1 MNGLPF
7 VPCAEF
13 TTEPNYGLD
22 TLPDLDGNFVDDFP
36 FDELDSIDNVQ
47 AGQPLALNE
56 AALPLVEAAPVQEAA
71 PAQYLAAQGVNP
83 ATRNDQFLSDLGAA
97 WLDGPAAAEDV
108 GEADIS
114 SYDFSTD
121 PGELVLNEA
130 GPSELVLNEAGPSD
144 PQAFQSSGGF
154 EVPVL
159 PPLNN
164 LPHPIR
170 FGSGSFDPLPD
181 NLVGLSDLQQL
192 SFGNAEAAF
201 NAVLDA
207 RTSYIAGLPAFDG
220 APLLWSELSRSPGAN
235 PTLLAARFQTEF
247 KLSAGFMRTANA
259 QENGGRFQLLSRYPE
274 DLNKLPKFK
283 GIGHFWRHQDS
294 QLARNLNRMRS
305 RGGQTWFD
313 GKRTYSSLKH
323 LVLL

>member
-1 MNGLPF
+1 MNGRPF
-7 VPCAEF
+7 VACAELAA
-13 TTEPNYGLD
+13 ELD

-36 FDELDSIDNVQ
+36 FDELDGIDNVQ
-47 AGQPLALNE
+47 SGQPLALNE

-71 PAQYLAAQGVNP
+71 PAQYLAAQVVHP
-83 ATRNDQFLSDLGAA
+83 ATRQDQFLSDLGAA

-164 LPHPIR
+164 LPYPMRITH
-170 FGSGSFDPLPD
+170 GGWECPD
-181 NLVGLSDLQQL
+181 HLNGLSDLQRL
-192 SFGNAEAAF
+192 SFGNTEAGF
-201 NAVLDA
+201 NAVLNA
-207 RTSYIAGLPAFDG
+207 WETRYNAGLPAFGG
-220 APLLWSELSRSPGAN
+220 APLHWLELALSPRAN
-235 PTLLAARFQTEF
+235 PGSLAATFQTAF
-247 KLSAGFMRTANA
+247 KLSDEFMNTANA
-259 QENGGRFQLLSRYPE
+259 MANGHDFRLLSMYPE
-274 DLNKLPKFK
+274 ELNKLPTFE
-283 GIGHFWRHQDS
+283 GIAHCWRHTNTPVLRAVRLMQNGAKS
-294 QLARNLNRMRS
+294 
-305 RGGQTWFD
+305 WFD
-313 GKRTYSSLKH
+313 EKRTCSSLKH

>member
-1 MNGLPF
+1 MNGVPF
-7 VPCAEF
+7 VACAELAA
-13 TTEPNYGLD
+13 ELD

-36 FDELDSIDNVQ
+36 FDELDGIDNVQ
-47 AGQPLALNE
+47 SGQPLALNE

-71 PAQYLAAQGVNP
+71 PAQYLAAQVVHP
-83 ATRNDQFLSDLGAA
+83 ATRQDQFLSDLGAA

-154 EVPVL
+154 KVPLL

-164 LPHPIR
+164 LPHPIK
-170 FGSGSFDPLPD
+170 FKPGSWDICPD
-181 NLVGLSDLQQL
+181 HLDGLSDLQRL
-192 SFGNAEAAF
+192 SFGNAEAGF
-201 NAVLDA
+201 DTVLDA
-207 RTSYIAGLPAFDG
+207 WGNSYTAGLPAFDG
-220 APLLWSELSRSPGAN
+220 APLHWLELARSPEAN
-235 PTLLAARFQTEF
+235 PALLAATFQTAF
-247 KLSAGFMRTANA
+247 KLSDEFMNTANA
-259 QENGGRFQLLSRYPE
+259 MANGRDFRLLSGYPE
-274 DLNKLPKFK
+274 ELNKLPKFE
-283 GIGHFWRHQDS
+283 GIAHCWRHTNNPLVRAVRLMPDGAKS
-294 QLARNLNRMRS
+294 
-305 RGGQTWFD
+305 WFD
-313 GKRTYSSLKH
+313 NQRTCSSLKH

>member
-1 MNGLPF
+1 
-7 VPCAEF
+7 VACAELAA
-13 TTEPNYGLD
+13 ELD

-36 FDELDSIDNVQ
+36 FDELDSINNVQ

-71 PAQYLAAQGVNP
+71 PAQYLAAQAVNP
-83 ATRNDQFLSDLGAA
+83 ASRDDQFLSDLEVA
-97 WLDGPAAAEDV
+97 WLDGPAAAQDV

-114 SYDFSTD
+114 SYDFPTD

-164 LPHPIR
+164 LPHPMQLR
-170 FGSGSFDPLPD
+170 PGSWDICPD
-181 NLVGLSDLQQL
+181 HLYGLSDLQQL
-192 SFGNAEAAF
+192 SFGNAEAGF
-201 NAVLDA
+201 KAVLDA
-207 RTSYIAGLPAFDG
+207 WRTRYIAGKPAFNG
-220 APLLWSELSRSPGAN
+220 EPLRWLELSRSPGAN
-235 PTLLAARFQTEF
+235 PDLLAVTFQTAF
-247 KLSAGFMRTANA
+247 KLSDKFMNTANA
-259 QENGGRFQLLSRYPE
+259 LANGHDFRALGIYSQE
-274 DLNKLPKFK
+274 LNKLPRFE
-283 GIGHFWRHQDS
+283 GIAHFWRGTGTK
-294 QLARNLNRMRS
+294 LVVEVRKMRS
-305 RGGQTWFD
+305 TEAPSWFSERGTC
-313 GKRTYSSLKH
+313 SSLKH